1 MYYGHEGPVAS
12 PTTIPLPHGP
22 AGHSP
27 IQFPTCPSLPQS
39 PFAAG
44 LQDRL
49 SQQIW
54 LWVQV
59 RELTSVDRW
68 RVTKEDIYVNLW
80 SLHTHTCPHVNMY
93 TGIHITHTEIKRWHG
108 SQLALDLSAAIL
120 CDVPGARHCLEAGD
134 IDAAAYSCSLR
145 LKFMAGERTMK
156 VMTDR
161 KTGSE
166 INRGMG

>member
-1 MYYGHEGPVAS
+1 MGENESIRQREAKNEQNTAGSGSREARRQPLSFLLLCCLSFPLFPLPVPSRKEWPRRLRSSVLLKTPGALGKVTVYYGHEGSVAS

-39 PFAAG
+39 PFAAS

-80 SLHTHTCPHVNMY
+80 SLHTHTCAHM
-93 TGIHITHTEIKRWHG
+93 
-108 SQLALDLSAAIL
+108 
-120 CDVPGARHCLEAGD
+120 
-134 IDAAAYSCSLR
+134 
-145 LKFMAGERTMK
+145 
-156 VMTDR
+156 
-161 KTGSE
+161 
-166 INRGMG
+166 